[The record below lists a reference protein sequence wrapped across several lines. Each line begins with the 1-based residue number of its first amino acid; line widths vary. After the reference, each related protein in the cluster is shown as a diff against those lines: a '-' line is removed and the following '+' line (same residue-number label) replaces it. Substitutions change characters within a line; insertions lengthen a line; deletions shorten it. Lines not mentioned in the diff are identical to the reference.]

1 MRNIISTIIMVAF
14 WAITGVASATT
25 WTNIQDPADI
35 FLNAGESTSITH
47 DLSTNGFIKGF
58 DVVNSATL
66 TIDIDNGIYKAKAK
80 ITDFDFDAGTY
91 HFNYD
96 DNLLDISLLGL
107 MSFRQDGILDV
118 TITSIA
124 GGFSFNK
131 STLEASDA
139 MPVPEPATLALLG
152 IGFVALAILSR
163 RRATA

>member
-1 MRNIISTIIMVAF
+1 MKISISIFTLVAVWAFAGVAF
-14 WAITGVASATT
+14 ATT

-35 FLNAGESTSITH
+35 FLTAGESTSITH
-47 DLSTNGFIKGF
+47 DLTTNGFIKGS

-66 TIDIDNGIYKAKAK
+66 IIDLDNGIYKAKAK

-118 TITSIA
+118 TITSVE

-139 MPVPEPATLALLG
+139 LPVPEPATMTLLG
-152 IGFVALAILSR
+152 IGFVALAVFSR